1 MKSELAVL
9 QDQKAAIDPQ
19 VSYHHDLE
27 KESQLFDAR
36 EDMLKK
42 ITANRI
48 SWTRKLDELID
59 VINVGGD
66 GEKYLVWLDD
76 LTVDQKE
83 SSRAKTY
90 GSLKASGH
98 SGSTSFAH
106 IANFLDDLERSPF
119 CEDFN
124 RPAPP
129 EGSQS
134 SKDEGLMPAEIFNFP
149 LEATSRRGRRR
160 GPTASSCRSTRRS
173 SKAKESPGRKTGGKK
188 KEEERWVSSAGTWP
202 SPSASARCSTSG
214 QGIQQRR
221 AEVATLQNIGRQ
233 SSSCR
238 RRPRQECD
246 HPARTT
252 RW

>member
-1 MKSELAVL
+1 MILINLLPDEYRQKKRTPVKLLLAITASAAINGSLVAYWAWTAFGVAAEVKSELAVL
-9 QDQKAAIDPQ
+9 QDQRAAIDPQ
-19 VSYHHDLE
+19 VSYHRDLE

-36 EDMLKK
+36 EEMLKK

-48 SWTRKLDELID
+48 SWTRKVDELID
-59 VINVGGD
+59 VVNVGGD

-83 SSRAKTY
+83 SSRNKSY

-106 IANFLDDLERSPF
+106 VANFLDDVERSTF

-134 SKDEGLMPAEIFNFP
+134 SKDEGLMPSEIFNFP
-149 LEATSRRGRRR
+149 LEATLKAPEERRR
-160 GPTASSCRSTRRS
+160 GPDGKLLPVQAKPMVEKKKPVKSPTAGTEEAMS
-173 SKAKESPGRKTGGKK
+173 GGKK
-188 KEEERWVSSAGTWP
+188 
-202 SPSASARCSTSG
+202 
-214 QGIQQRR
+214 
-221 AEVATLQNIGRQ
+221 
-233 SSSCR
+233 
-238 RRPRQECD
+238 
-246 HPARTT
+246 
-252 RW
+252 

>member
-1 MKSELAVL
+1 MILINLLPDEFREKKRTPIKLLLAITASVAINGSLAAYWAWTAFGVAAEVKSELAVL
-9 QDQKAAIDPQ
+9 QDQRAAIDPQ
-19 VSYHHDLE
+19 VTYHRDLE

-36 EDMLKK
+36 EEMLKK

-48 SWTRKLDELID
+48 SWTRKADELID
-59 VINVGGD
+59 VINAGGD

-83 SSRAKTY
+83 GSRNKSY

-106 IANFLDDLERSPF
+106 VANFLDDLEHSTF

-149 LEATSRRGRRR
+149 LEAMLKPPEERRR
-160 GPTASSCRSTRRS
+160 GPDGKLLPVD
-173 SKAKESPGRKTGGKK
+173 KAKTEKAKAEKPKAGGKK
-188 KEEERWVSSAGTWP
+188 K
-202 SPSASARCSTSG
+202 
-214 QGIQQRR
+214 
-221 AEVATLQNIGRQ
+221 
-233 SSSCR
+233 
-238 RRPRQECD
+238 
-246 HPARTT
+246 
-252 RW
+252 

>member
-1 MKSELAVL
+1 MILINLLPDEYRQKKRTPVKLLLATTASVAINGSLAAYWAWTAFGVAAEVKSELAVL

-19 VSYHHDLE
+19 VTYHRDLE
-27 KESQLFDAR
+27 EESQLFDAR
-36 EDMLKK
+36 EEMLKK

-48 SWTRKLDELID
+48 SWTRKVDELID
-59 VINVGGD
+59 VVNAGGD

-83 SSRAKTY
+83 STRSKTY

-106 IANFLDDLERSPF
+106 VANFLDDLERSTF

-149 LEATSRRGRRR
+149 LEATLKAPEERRR
-160 GPTASSCRSTRRS
+160 GPDGKLLPVQEKPKSEKV
-173 SKAKESPGRKTGGKK
+173 SKPKAGGKK
-188 KEEERWVSSAGTWP
+188 P
-202 SPSASARCSTSG
+202 
-214 QGIQQRR
+214 
-221 AEVATLQNIGRQ
+221 
-233 SSSCR
+233 
-238 RRPRQECD
+238 
-246 HPARTT
+246 
-252 RW
+252 

>member
-1 MKSELAVL
+1 MILINLLPDEFREKKRTPVKLLLTITASVAINGSLAAYWAWTAFGVAAEVKSELAVL

-19 VSYHHDLE
+19 VSYHNELV

-36 EDMLKK
+36 EEMLKK

-59 VINVGGD
+59 VVNVGGD
-66 GEKYLVWLDD
+66 GEKYLVWFDD

-83 SSRAKTY
+83 SARQKSF

-106 IANFLDDLERSPF
+106 VANFLDDLERSTF

-134 SKDEGLMPAEIFNFP
+134 SKDEGLMPSEIFNFP
-149 LEATSRRGRRR
+149 LEATLKAPEERRR
-160 GPTASSCRSTRRS
+160 GPDGKLLPVDKTKSEKSKPERAS
-173 SKAKESPGRKTGGKK
+173 KTKSGGKK
-188 KEEERWVSSAGTWP
+188 P
-202 SPSASARCSTSG
+202 
-214 QGIQQRR
+214 
-221 AEVATLQNIGRQ
+221 
-233 SSSCR
+233 
-238 RRPRQECD
+238 
-246 HPARTT
+246 
-252 RW
+252 